1 MVEVGYSID
10 PQYRRRGYG
19 TAALRILIERARGE
33 GVRVVRATIG
43 PENGVSR
50 GMVVKEG
57 FVERGEQWD
66 DVDGREIV
74 WELDLG

>member
-10 PQYRRRGYG
+10 PQYRRQGYG
-19 TAALRILIERARGE
+19 TAALQILLGIARGE

-43 PENGVSR
+43 PENEVSR

-74 WELDLG
+74 WEIDLG

>member
-10 PQYRRRGYG
+10 PQYRRQGYG
-19 TAALRILIERARGE
+19 KAALRILIEIARGE
-33 GVRVVRATIG
+33 GVKVVRATVG
-43 PENGVSR
+43 VENGVSR

-57 FVERGEQWD
+57 FVEKGEQWD